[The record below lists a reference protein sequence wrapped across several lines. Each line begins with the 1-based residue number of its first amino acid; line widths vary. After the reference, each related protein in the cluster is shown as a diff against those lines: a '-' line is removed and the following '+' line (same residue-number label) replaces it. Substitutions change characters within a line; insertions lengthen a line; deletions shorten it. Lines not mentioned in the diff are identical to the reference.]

1 LERADLEKVLDINF
15 LGSLLLDRARGD
27 CRL

>member
-1 LERADLEKVLDINF
+1 LERTDLEKVLDINL